1 MNDTVDDT
9 TTEKNKPIR
18 AAARR
23 KRVNKRV
30 TMTDIARIAGCS
42 QATVSFVL
50 NKTPGIKLAAETRER
65 VIEAARSLG
74 YAAPNFAHLDA
85 NDTYVPAVDG
95 KIGFVVDQLATSP
108 EAVVAIEGARQASW
122 NAGNI
127 ILVAQT
133 LNDPEME
140 PRTIRALCEQ
150 GISALIYMAIFT
162 REVTLPD
169 YFYDLDIPLILLN
182 CYTADYA
189 FPAVVPSE
197 IAGGQHSTRHLIQH
211 GHKRIGIITGE
222 PWMEA
227 AKDRLRGYRRAL
239 ATADIPFDPQL
250 VIEGDW
256 SASAGYKATK
266 TLLALKDRPTAIFC
280 QNDRTAIGCYEALK
294 EAGIR
299 IPEDISV
306 IGYDDEEISRH
317 LHPQLTTSVL
327 PHRAMG
333 RWAIEQLDTY
343 SPGSGTRYPI
353 TKLEC
358 PLVERLSVTDC
369 AGLNGSRSGP
379 GVTFL

>member
-1 MNDTVDDT
+1 VGDTVDNST
-9 TTEKNKPIR
+9 TGKVKTTR
-18 AAARR
+18 LAVRR
-23 KRVNKRV
+23 KRVSKRV
-30 TMTDIARIAGCS
+30 TMTDIARVAGCS

-74 YAAPNFAHLDA
+74 YAAPSFAHLDTA
-85 NDTYVPAVDG
+85 NILTPAIDG

-122 NAGNI
+122 DAGNI

-140 PRTIRALCEQ
+140 PRTIRALREQ
-150 GISALIYMAIFT
+150 GVSALIYMAIFT
-162 REVTLPD
+162 REVVLPAAV
-169 YFYDLDIPLILLN
+169 YELDIPVVLIN
-182 CYTADYA
+182 CYTTDHA

-197 IAGGQHSTRHLIQH
+197 IAGGHHSTRHLIQH
-211 GHKRIGIITGE
+211 GHRRIGTITGE

-227 AKDRLRGYRRAL
+227 AKDRLKGYRRAL
-239 ATADIPFDPQL
+239 ATADFPFDPEL

-256 SASAGYKATK
+256 SASAGYAATK
-266 TLLALKDRPTAIFC
+266 ELLALDDRPTAIFC

-294 EAGIR
+294 EAGMR

-333 RWAIEQLDTY
+333 RWAIEQLD
-343 SPGSGTRYPI
+343 GVAQLSGTRYPI

-358 PLVERLSVTDC
+358 PLVERLSVAEC
-369 AGLNGSRSGP
+369 AAKLA
-379 GVTFL
+379 FFA